1 MRLEAQKHLEDIRQA
16 VALIMQF
23 TSGKTFDEY
32 HRDPL
37 LRSGVERQFEIIGEA
52 LNRLKRLRQDLTSQI
67 TASERIIAFRNI
79 LIHGYDI
86 VDDHVVWDVIANYL
100 PSLQQEVIGLLNEV
114 TEEER

>member
-1 MRLEAQKHLEDIRQA
+1 MQLEAQKHLEDIRQA
-16 VALIMQF
+16 AALIMQF

-32 HRDPL
+32 QRDSL

-52 LNRLKRLRQDLTSQI
+52 LNRFKHIGQDLTPQI
-67 TASERIIAFRNI
+67 TVSERIIAFRNI

-86 VDDHVVWDVIANYL
+86 VDDHVVWDIITNYL

-114 TEEER
+114 TEEG